1 MVTLLR
7 NRRGAGTVG
16 CLFSL
21 LLFGAALYF
30 GYHIGQVYWRFY
42 QLQDAMKS
50 QARLA
55 PSLADDVI
63 RRRLNESAD
72 EIFPDRK
79 FKFTISRGGR
89 PRKIVIDTEY
99 ADTLNVPPIR
109 HIFEFKP
116 HAEEGI

>member
-7 NRRGAGTVG
+7 NRRGAGTLG

-21 LLFGAALYF
+21 LIFAAMLYY
-30 GYHIGQVYWRFY
+30 GYHVGQVYWKYY

-63 RRRLNESAD
+63 RRRLAESAD
-72 EIFPDRK
+72 DIYPDVK

-89 PRKIVIDTEY
+89 PRKIIIETQY
-99 ADTLNVPPIR
+99 ADSVDLPLLKHTFPLTAR
-109 HIFEFKP
+109 
-116 HAEEGI
+116 AEEGI

>member
-1 MVTLLR
+1 MVTTLR
-7 NRRGAGTVG
+7 NRRGAGTFG
-16 CLFSL
+16 CLVTL
-21 LLFGAALYF
+21 VLFGIALYV
-30 GYHIGQVYWRFY
+30 GVHIGQVYWRFY

-79 FKFTISRGGR
+79 FRFNISRGGR

-99 ADTLNVPPIR
+99 SDTVNISLFKHVF
-109 HIFEFKP
+109 HLKP

>member
-1 MVTLLR
+1 MVKPG
-7 NRRGAGTVG
+7 NRRGAGTLG

-21 LLFGAALYF
+21 LIFAAMLYY
-30 GYHIGQVYWRFY
+30 GYHVGQVYWRYY

-72 EIFPDRK
+72 EIYPDVK
-79 FKFTISRGGR
+79 FKFNISRGGR
-89 PRKIVIDTEY
+89 PRKIIIVTEY
-99 ADTLNVPPIR
+99 ADSVDLPLLKHTFPLTAR
-109 HIFEFKP
+109 
-116 HAEEGI
+116 AEEGI

>member
-7 NRRGAGTVG
+7 NRRGAGTLG

-21 LLFGAALYF
+21 LIFAAMLFY
-30 GYHIGQVYWRFY
+30 GYHIGQVYWKFY

-63 RRRLNESAD
+63 RRRLNEASD
-72 EIFPDRK
+72 EIYPDVR
-79 FKFTISRGGR
+79 FKFNISRGGR
-89 PRKIVIDTEY
+89 PRKIVIETTY
-99 ADTLNVPPIR
+99 ADSVDLPL
-109 HIFEFKP
+109 FKHTFQLKP
-116 HAEEGI
+116 RAEEGI

>member
-7 NRRGAGTVG
+7 NRRGAGTLG

-21 LLFGAALYF
+21 LVFAAMLYY
-30 GYHIGQVYWRFY
+30 GYHIGEVYWKFY

-72 EIFPDRK
+72 EIFPERQFK
-79 FKFTISRGGR
+79 FKISRGGR
-89 PRKIVIDTEY
+89 PRKIVIESEY
-99 ADTLNVPPIR
+99 ADSVDLPLFKHV
-109 HIFEFKP
+109 FELKP
-116 HAEEGI
+116 RAEEGI

>member
-1 MVTLLR
+1 MVTWLR

-16 CLFSL
+16 CLLSL
-21 LLFGAALYF
+21 LVFAAILYY
-30 GYHIGQVYWRFY
+30 GYHIGQVYWKFY

-72 EIFPDRK
+72 EIYPDVK

-89 PRKIVIDTEY
+89 PRKIVIESVY
-99 ADTLNVPPIR
+99 ADSVDLPL
-109 HIFEFKP
+109 FKHTFQLKP
-116 HAEEGI
+116 RAEEGI

>member
-7 NRRGAGTVG
+7 NRRGAGTLG

-21 LLFGAALYF
+21 LIFAGMLYY
-30 GYHIGQVYWRFY
+30 GYHVGQVYWKFY

-72 EIFPDRK
+72 DIYPDVK
-79 FKFTISRGGR
+79 FKFNITRGGR
-89 PRKIVIDTEY
+89 PRKIIIVTEY
-99 ADTLNVPPIR
+99 ADSVDLPLLKHTFPLTAR
-109 HIFEFKP
+109 
-116 HAEEGI
+116 AEEGI

>member
-7 NRRGAGTVG
+7 NRRGAGTLG

-21 LLFGAALYF
+21 LIFAAMLYY
-30 GYHIGQVYWRFY
+30 GYHVGQVYWKFY

-72 EIFPDRK
+72 DIYPDVK
-79 FKFTISRGGR
+79 FKFNITRGGR
-89 PRKIVIDTEY
+89 PRKIIIVTEY
-99 ADTLNVPPIR
+99 ADSVDLPLLKHTFPLTAR
-109 HIFEFKP
+109 
-116 HAEEGI
+116 AEEGI

>member
-1 MVTLLR
+1 MVTPG
-7 NRRGAGTVG
+7 NRRGAGTLG

-21 LLFGAALYF
+21 LIFAAMLYY
-30 GYHIGQVYWRFY
+30 GYHVGQVYWRYY

-72 EIFPDRK
+72 EIYPDVK
-79 FKFTISRGGR
+79 FKFNISRGGR
-89 PRKIVIDTEY
+89 PRKILIVTEY
-99 ADTLNVPPIR
+99 ADSVDLPLLKHTFPLTAR
-109 HIFEFKP
+109 
-116 HAEEGI
+116 AEEGI